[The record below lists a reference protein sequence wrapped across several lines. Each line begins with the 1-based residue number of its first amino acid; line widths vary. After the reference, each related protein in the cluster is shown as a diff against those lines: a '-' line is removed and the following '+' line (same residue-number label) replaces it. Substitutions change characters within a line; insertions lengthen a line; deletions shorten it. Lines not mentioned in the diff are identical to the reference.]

1 MGVVSG
7 NILVRLSMFAGRKLP
22 SGPGGEGLSSRR
34 PAPYPGCV
42 ASPEGTLP
50 GPARPVPAPRGTPP
64 AGAETPPAGHGAAVS
79 FCQDLEGGSRSHLWE
94 VFCLKETVLDPQN
107 LTLFKK

>member
-42 ASPEGTLP
+42 ESPEGTLP
-50 GPARPVPAPRGTPP
+50 GPARPGSQGHTTRRGGDSTCR
-64 AGAETPPAGHGAAVS
+64 TR
-79 FCQDLEGGSRSHLWE
+79 SRSFFLSGLGGR
-94 VFCLKETVLDPQN
+94 VPVSPVGSILLKRNGFRTSKLN
-107 LTLFKK
+107 TF